1 MEIQTMSQNLVQVQQ
16 EWKHLGSGN
25 AIAIQQAQ
33 STNSLRIRNEE
44 DIKEVLRYSMLLVG
58 LRGNNLPTEE
68 EKFVLTNFVRSN
80 FGNQTPEEIKI
91 AFEMAVAG
99 KLNIDSKC
107 YENFSC
113 EYFGRIMNAYLEY
126 ARQEIKN
133 LPKPIQQVKE
143 KPSDQE
149 LMKQAIDTANEYANQ
164 IRHCEKNDKKFTF
177 IAGGLSVL
185 FDYLEQFKIPTISK
199 EERLEL
205 WEKYST
211 IQDIEERKLYCKTQG
226 YIKFVNSLVTF
237 DCYIDNDGTIKPNN
251 L

>member
-1 MEIQTMSQNLVQVQQ
+1 MNQNLALVQQ
-16 EWKHLGSGN
+16 EWKPYGSGN

-33 STNSLRIRNEE
+33 STHSLRVRNEE

-91 AFEMAVAG
+91 AFEMAVSG
-99 KLNIDSKC
+99 KLQVDAKC

-113 EYFGRIMNAYLEY
+113 EYFGRIMNAYLEF

-133 LPKPIQQVKE
+133 LPKPIEQVKE

-149 LMKQAIDTANEYANQ
+149 LKKQAIDTANEYANQ
-164 IRHCEKNDKKFTF
+164 IRYCEKNDKKFTF
-177 IAGGLSVL
+177 IAGGLSIL

-205 WEKYST
+205 WEKYSG
-211 IQDIEERKLYCKTQG
+211 IKDIEERKLYCKTQG
-226 YIKFVNSLVTF
+226 YIKFINSLVNF
-237 DCYIDNDGTIKPNN
+237 DCYIDQDGSIKPNEI
-251 L
+251 

>member
-1 MEIQTMSQNLVQVQQ
+1 MQQ
-16 EWKHLGSGN
+16 EWKPYGSGS

-33 STNSLRIRNEE
+33 STHSLRVRIEE

-99 KLNIDSKC
+99 KLQVDAKC

-113 EYFGRIMNAYLEY
+113 EYFGRIMNAYLEF

-133 LPKPIQQVKE
+133 LPKPIEQVKE

-149 LMKQAIDTANEYANQ
+149 LKKQAIDTANEYANQ
-164 IRHCEKNDKKFTF
+164 IRFCEKNDKKFTF
-177 IAGGLSVL
+177 IAGGLSIL

-199 EERLEL
+199 EERIEL
-205 WEKYST
+205 WNKYSG
-211 IQDIEERKLYCKTQG
+211 IQDIEERKMHCKTQG
-226 YIKFVNSLVTF
+226 YIKFINSLVTF
-237 DCYIDNDGTIKPNN
+237 DCYIDINGTIKPNEK
-251 L
+251 

>member
-1 MEIQTMSQNLVQVQQ
+1 MQQ

-33 STNSLRIRNEE
+33 STNSLRVRNEE

-99 KLNIDSKC
+99 KLQVDAKC

-113 EYFGRIMNAYLEY
+113 EYFGRIINAYLEF

-133 LPKPIQQVKE
+133 LPKPIEQVKE

-149 LMKQAIDTANEYANQ
+149 LKKQAINTANEYANQ
-164 IRHCEKNDKKFTF
+164 IRYCEKNDKKFTF
-177 IAGGLSVL
+177 IAGGLSIL

-205 WEKYST
+205 WEKYSG
-211 IQDIEERKLYCKTQG
+211 IKDIEERKLYCKTQG
-226 YIKFVNSLVTF
+226 YIKFVNSLVNF
-237 DCYIDNDGTIKPNN
+237 DCYIDYDGSIKPNE
-251 L
+251 

>member
-1 MEIQTMSQNLVQVQQ
+1 MSQNLVQVQQ

>member
-1 MEIQTMSQNLVQVQQ
+1 MQQ
-16 EWKHLGSGN
+16 EWKPYGSGN

-33 STNSLRIRNEE
+33 STHSLRVRNEE

-99 KLNIDSKC
+99 KLQVDAKC

-113 EYFGRIMNAYLEY
+113 EYFGRIMNAYLEF

-133 LPKPIQQVKE
+133 LPKPIEKVKE
-143 KPSDQE
+143 KPSDLE
-149 LMKQAIDTANEYANQ
+149 LKKQAIDTANEYANQ
-164 IRHCEKNDKKFTF
+164 IRYCEKNEKKFTF
-177 IAGGLSVL
+177 IAGGLSIL

-205 WEKYST
+205 WEKYSG

-226 YIKFVNSLVTF
+226 YIKFINSLVNF
-237 DCYIDNDGTIKPNN
+237 DCFIDQDGTIKPNE
-251 L
+251 

>member
-1 MEIQTMSQNLVQVQQ
+1 MPQ
-16 EWKHLGSGN
+16 EWKPYGSGS

-33 STNSLRIRNEE
+33 STHSLRVRNEV

-99 KLNIDSKC
+99 KLNIDAKC

-113 EYFGRIMNAYLEY
+113 EYFGRIMNAYLDY

-133 LPKPIQQVKE
+133 LPKPMEQVKE

-149 LMKQAIDTANEYANQ
+149 LKKQAIDTANEYANQ
-164 IRHCEKNDKKFTF
+164 IRFCEKNDKKFTF
-177 IAGGLSVL
+177 IAGGLSIL
-185 FDYLEQFKIPTISK
+185 FDYLEQFKITTISK

-205 WEKYST
+205 WEKYSG
-211 IQDIEERKLYCKTQG
+211 IKDIEERKLYCKTQG
-226 YIKFVNSLVTF
+226 YIKFVNSLVNF
-237 DCYIDNDGTIKPNN
+237 DCYIDQDGTIKPNEI
-251 L
+251 

>member
-1 MEIQTMSQNLVQVQQ
+1 VQQ

-33 STNSLRIRNEE
+33 STHSLRLRNEE

-99 KLNIDSKC
+99 KLQVDAKC

-113 EYFGRIMNAYLEY
+113 EYFGRIMNAYLEF

-133 LPKPIQQVKE
+133 LPKPIEQAKE
-143 KPSDQE
+143 KPSDEE
-149 LMKQAIDTANEYANQ
+149 LKKQAIDTANEYANQ
-164 IRHCEKNDKKFTF
+164 IRHCEKNDTKFTF
-177 IAGGLSVL
+177 IAGGLSIL

-199 EERLEL
+199 EERIEL
-205 WEKYST
+205 WNKYAG
-211 IQDIEERKLYCKTQG
+211 IQDIEERKMHCKTQG

-237 DCYIDNDGTIKPNN
+237 DCYINNDGTIKPNQ
-251 L
+251 

>member
-1 MEIQTMSQNLVQVQQ
+1 MQQ
-16 EWKHLGSGN
+16 EWKPYGSGS

-33 STNSLRIRNEE
+33 STHSLRVRIEE

-99 KLNIDSKC
+99 KLQVDAKC

-113 EYFGRIMNAYLEY
+113 EYFGRIMNAYLEF

-133 LPKPIQQVKE
+133 LPKPVEQVKE

-149 LMKQAIDTANEYANQ
+149 LKKQAIDTANEYANQ
-164 IRHCEKNDKKFTF
+164 IRFCEKNDKKFTF
-177 IAGGLSVL
+177 IAGGLSIL

-199 EERLEL
+199 EERIEL
-205 WEKYST
+205 WNKYSG
-211 IQDIEERKLYCKTQG
+211 IQDIKERKMHCKTQG
-226 YIKFVNSLVTF
+226 YIKFINSLVTF
-237 DCYIDNDGTIKPNN
+237 DCYIDINGTIKPNEK
-251 L
+251 

>member
-1 MEIQTMSQNLVQVQQ
+1 MPQ
-16 EWKHLGSGN
+16 EWKHLGSGS

-33 STNSLRIRNEE
+33 STNSLRVRNEE

-80 FGNQTPEEIKI
+80 FGNQTTEEIKI

-99 KLNIDSKC
+99 KLNIDAKC

-133 LPKPIQQVKE
+133 LPKPIEQVKE

-149 LMKQAIDTANEYANQ
+149 LKKQAIDTANEYANQ
-164 IRHCEKNDKKFTF
+164 IRFCEKNDKKFTF
-177 IAGGLSVL
+177 IAGGLSIL
-185 FDYLEQFKIPTISK
+185 FDYLEQFKIPTLSI

-205 WEKYST
+205 WEKYSG
-211 IQDIEERKLYCKTQG
+211 IEDIKERKLYCKTQG
-226 YIKFVNSLVTF
+226 YIKFINSLVNF
-237 DCYIDNDGTIKPNN
+237 DCYIDQDGSIKPNE

>member
-1 MEIQTMSQNLVQVQQ
+1 VPQ
-16 EWKHLGSGN
+16 EWKHLGSGS

-33 STNSLRIRNEE
+33 STNSLRVRNEE

-99 KLNIDSKC
+99 KLNIDAKC

-113 EYFGRIMNAYLEY
+113 EYFGRIMNAYLDY
-126 ARQEIKN
+126 SRQEIKN
-133 LPKPIQQVKE
+133 LPKPIEPLKE

-149 LMKQAIDTANEYANQ
+149 LKKQAIDTANEYANQ
-164 IRHCEKNDKKFTF
+164 IRYCEKNDKKFNF
-177 IAGGLSVL
+177 IAGGLSIL
-185 FDYLEQFKIPTISK
+185 FDYLEEFQIKTISK

-205 WEKYST
+205 WEKYKG
-211 IQDIEERKLYCKTQG
+211 IKDIEERKLHCKTQG
-226 YIKFVNSLVTF
+226 YIKFINSLVNF
-237 DCYIDNDGTIKPNN
+237 DCFIDQDGTIKPNE
-251 L
+251 

>member
-1 MEIQTMSQNLVQVQQ
+1 MQQ
-16 EWKHLGSGN
+16 EWKHLGSGS

-33 STNSLRIRNEE
+33 STHSLRVRNEE

-68 EKFVLTNFVRSN
+68 EKFVLTNFVKSN

-99 KLNIDSKC
+99 KLQIDAKC

-113 EYFGRIMNAYLEY
+113 EYFGRIMNAYLDY

-133 LPKPIQQVKE
+133 LPKAIEPLKE

-149 LMKQAIDTANEYANQ
+149 LKKQAIDTANGYADEIRKGSLINSNFNLGDSGFNYLWEYLV
-164 IRHCEKNDKKFTF
+164 K
-177 IAGGLSVL
+177 
-185 FDYLEQFKIPTISK
+185 FKINTLSK
-199 EERLEL
+199 EEYNEI
-205 WEKYST
+205 WNKYSH
-211 IQDIEERKLYCKTQG
+211 IIDIEERKIECRKKAYT
-226 YIKFVNSLVTF
+226 KFINSLVTF
-237 DCYIDNDGTIKPNN
+237 DCYIDQDGTIKPNEI
-251 L
+251 

>member
-1 MEIQTMSQNLVQVQQ
+1 MNQNLVLVQQ
-16 EWKHLGSGN
+16 EWKHYGSGN

-33 STNSLRIRNEE
+33 IGHTLRVSNE
-44 DIKEVLRYSMLLVG
+44 DTIKQALRYSMLLVG
-58 LRGNNLPTEE
+58 LRGNNLPNEE
-68 EKFVLTNFVRSN
+68 EKFVLTNFVKSN
-80 FGNQTPEEIKI
+80 FGNNTCEEIKL

-113 EYFGRIMNAYLEY
+113 EYFGRIMSAYQEY

-133 LPKPIQQVKE
+133 LPKLIEPVKE

-149 LMKQAIDTANEYANQ
+149 LKKQAIDTANEYANQ
-164 IRHCEKNDKKFTF
+164 IRFCEKNDKKFTF
-177 IAGGLSVL
+177 IAGGLSIL

-199 EERLEL
+199 EERFEL
-205 WEKYST
+205 WDKYSG
-211 IQDIEERKLYCKTQG
+211 IEDIEERKLYCKTQG
-226 YIKFVNSLVTF
+226 YIKFINSLVTF
-237 DCYIDNDGTIKPNN
+237 DCYIDQDGAIKPND

>member
-1 MEIQTMSQNLVQVQQ
+1 LEQVQQ

-33 STNSLRIRNEE
+33 STHSLRVRNEE

-68 EKFVLTNFVRSN
+68 EKFLLTNFVRSN

-99 KLNIDSKC
+99 KLQVDAKC

-113 EYFGRIMNAYLEY
+113 EYFGRIMNAYQEY

-133 LPKPIQQVKE
+133 LPKPIEPVKE
-143 KPSDQE
+143 KPSDVE
-149 LMKQAIDTANEYANQ
+149 LKKQAIDTANEYANQ
-164 IRHCEKNDKKFTF
+164 IRHCEKNDKKFAF
-177 IAGGLSVL
+177 IAGGLSIL

-205 WEKYST
+205 WEKYSG

-226 YIKFVNSLVTF
+226 YIKFVNSLVNF
-237 DCYIDNDGTIKPNN
+237 DCYIDQDGSIKPNE
-251 L
+251 

>member
-1 MEIQTMSQNLVQVQQ
+1 MSQNLVQVQQ
-16 EWKHLGSGN
+16 EWKPYGSGN

-33 STNSLRIRNEE
+33 STNSLRVRNEQ

-99 KLNIDSKC
+99 KLQVDAKC

-113 EYFGRIMNAYLEY
+113 EYFGRIINAYLEF

-133 LPKPIQQVKE
+133 LPKLIEQVKE

-149 LMKQAIDTANEYANQ
+149 LKKQAIDTANEYANQ

-177 IAGGLSVL
+177 IAGGLSIL
-185 FDYLEQFKIPTISK
+185 FDYLEQFKITILSK

-205 WEKYST
+205 WQKYSD
-211 IQDIEERKLYCKTQG
+211 IKDIEERKLYCKTQG
-226 YIKFVNSLVTF
+226 YIKFVNSLVNF
-237 DCYIDNDGTIKPNN
+237 DCYIDQDGSIKPNE
-251 L
+251 

>member
-1 MEIQTMSQNLVQVQQ
+1 VPQ

-33 STNSLRIRNEE
+33 STNSLRVRNEE

-99 KLNIDSKC
+99 KLQVDAKC

-113 EYFGRIMNAYLEY
+113 EYFGRIMNAYLEF

-133 LPKPIQQVKE
+133 LPKPIEQVKE

-149 LMKQAIDTANEYANQ
+149 LKKQAIDTANEYANQ
-164 IRHCEKNDKKFTF
+164 IRYCEKNDKKFTF
-177 IAGGLSVL
+177 IAGGLSIL
-185 FDYLEQFKIPTISK
+185 FDYLEQFKIQTISK
-199 EERLEL
+199 EERFEL
-205 WEKYST
+205 WEKYSG
-211 IQDIEERKLYCKTQG
+211 IKDIEERKLYCKTQG
-226 YIKFVNSLVTF
+226 YIKFINSLVNF
-237 DCYIDNDGTIKPNN
+237 DCYINQDGTIKPNEI
-251 L
+251 

>member
-1 MEIQTMSQNLVQVQQ
+1 VQQ

>member
-1 MEIQTMSQNLVQVQQ
+1 MEIQLKNLAPVPQ
-16 EWKHLGSGN
+16 EWKPYGSGS

-33 STNSLRIRNEE
+33 STYSLRVRNEE

-99 KLNIDSKC
+99 KLQVDAKC

-113 EYFGRIMNAYLEY
+113 EYFGRIMNAYLDY

-133 LPKPIQQVKE
+133 LPKPIEQVKE
-143 KPSDQE
+143 IPSDLE
-149 LMKQAIDTANEYANQ
+149 LKKQAIDTANEYANQ
-164 IRHCEKNDKKFTF
+164 IRFCEKNDKKFTF
-177 IAGGLSVL
+177 IAGGLSIL
-185 FDYLEQFKIPTISK
+185 FDYLEQFKITTISK
-199 EERLEL
+199 EERIEL
-205 WEKYST
+205 WEKYSN
-211 IQDIEERKLYCKTQG
+211 IKDIEERKLYCKTQG
-226 YIKFVNSLVTF
+226 YIKFVNSLVNF
-237 DCYIDNDGTIKPNN
+237 DCYIDYDGIIKPNEI
-251 L
+251 

>member
-1 MEIQTMSQNLVQVQQ
+1 VQQ

-33 STNSLRIRNEE
+33 STNSLRVRNEE

-99 KLNIDSKC
+99 KLQVDAKC

-113 EYFGRIMNAYLEY
+113 EYFGRIINAYLEF

-133 LPKPIQQVKE
+133 LPKPIEQVKE

-149 LMKQAIDTANEYANQ
+149 LKKQAINTANEYANQ
-164 IRHCEKNDKKFTF
+164 IRYCEKNDKKFTF
-177 IAGGLSVL
+177 IAGGLSIL

-205 WEKYST
+205 WEKYSG
-211 IQDIEERKLYCKTQG
+211 IKDIEERKLYCKTQG
-226 YIKFVNSLVTF
+226 YIKFVNSLVNF
-237 DCYIDNDGTIKPNN
+237 DCYIDYDGSIKPNE
-251 L
+251 

>member
-1 MEIQTMSQNLVQVQQ
+1 VPQ

-25 AIAIQQAQ
+25 AIAIKQAQ
-33 STNSLRIRNEE
+33 STHSLRLRDEQ
-44 DIKEVLRYSMLLVG
+44 DIKQVLRYSMLLVG

-99 KLNIDSKC
+99 KLQVDAKC

-113 EYFGRIMNAYLEY
+113 EYFGRIMNAYLEF

-133 LPKPIQQVKE
+133 LPKPIEKVKE
-143 KPSDQE
+143 KPSDEE
-149 LMKQAIDTANEYANQ
+149 LKKQAIDTANEYANQ
-164 IRHCEKNDKKFTF
+164 IRYCEKNDKKFTF
-177 IAGGLSVL
+177 IAGGLSIL
-185 FDYLEQFKIPTISK
+185 FDYLEQFKITILSK

-205 WEKYST
+205 WQKYS
-211 IQDIEERKLYCKTQG
+211 DIKDTEERKLYCKTQG
-226 YIKFVNSLVTF
+226 YIKFVNSLVNF
-237 DCYIDNDGTIKPNN
+237 DCYIDQDGTIKPNEI
-251 L
+251 

>member
-1 MEIQTMSQNLVQVQQ
+1 MRNSEQAQQ
-16 EWKHLGSGN
+16 EWKPYGSGN
-25 AIAIQQAQ
+25 AIAIQKAQ
-33 STNSLRIRNEE
+33 STNSLRLRNEE

-68 EKFVLTNFVRSN
+68 EKFVLTNFVKSN

-99 KLNIDSKC
+99 KLQVDAKC

-113 EYFGRIMNAYLEY
+113 EYFGRIINAYLEF

-133 LPKPIQQVKE
+133 LPKPIEQVKE

-149 LMKQAIDTANEYANQ
+149 LKKQAIDTANEYANQ
-164 IRHCEKNDKKFTF
+164 MRFCEKNDKKFTF
-177 IAGGLSVL
+177 IAGGLSIL

-205 WEKYST
+205 WEKYSG
-211 IQDIEERKLYCKTQG
+211 IKDIEERKLYCKTQG
-226 YIKFVNSLVTF
+226 YIKFVNSLVNF
-237 DCYIDNDGTIKPNN
+237 DCYIDYDGTIKPNE
-251 L
+251 

>member
-1 MEIQTMSQNLVQVQQ
+1 MPQ

-33 STNSLRIRNEE
+33 SAITLRVSNE
-44 DIKEVLRYSMLLVG
+44 DTIKQALRYSMLLVG
-58 LRGNNLPTEE
+58 LRGSNLPTEE
-68 EKFVLTNFVRSN
+68 EKFVLTNFVKSN
-80 FGNQTPEEIKI
+80 FGNNTCEEIKL

-113 EYFGRIMNAYLEY
+113 EYFGRIMSAYLEY

-133 LPKPIQQVKE
+133 LPKPIEQMKE

-149 LMKQAIDTANEYANQ
+149 LKKQAIDTANEYAKQ
-164 IRHCEKNDKKFTF
+164 IRYCEKNGTKFTF
-177 IAGGLSVL
+177 IAGGLSIL
-185 FDYLEQFKIPTISK
+185 FDYLEQFKISTISR
-199 EERLEL
+199 EEKIEL
-205 WEKYST
+205 WEKYSK
-211 IQDIEERKLYCKTQG
+211 IQDVEERKLHCKTQG

-237 DCYIDNDGTIKPNN
+237 DCHINQDGHIKPNEI
-251 L
+251 

>member
-1 MEIQTMSQNLVQVQQ
+1 VQQ

-33 STNSLRIRNEE
+33 STNSLRVRNEE

-68 EKFVLTNFVRSN
+68 EKFVLTNFVKSN

-99 KLNIDSKC
+99 KLQVDAKC

-113 EYFGRIMNAYLEY
+113 EYFGRIINAYLEF

-133 LPKPIQQVKE
+133 LPKPIEQVKE
-143 KPSDQE
+143 KPSDEE
-149 LMKQAIDTANEYANQ
+149 LKKQAIDTANEYANQ
-164 IRHCEKNDKKFTF
+164 IRHCENNDKKFTF
-177 IAGGLSVL
+177 IAGGLSIL

-205 WEKYST
+205 WEKYSG
-211 IQDIEERKLYCKTQG
+211 IEDIEERKLYCKTQG
-226 YIKFVNSLVTF
+226 YIKFVNSLVNF
-237 DCYIDNDGTIKPNN
+237 DCYIDQDGSIKPNE
-251 L
+251 